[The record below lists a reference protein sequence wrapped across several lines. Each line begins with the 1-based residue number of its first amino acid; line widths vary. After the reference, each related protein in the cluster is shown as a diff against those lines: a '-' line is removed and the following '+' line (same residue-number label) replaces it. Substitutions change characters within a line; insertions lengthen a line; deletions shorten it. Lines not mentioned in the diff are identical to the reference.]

1 MKLLKVRP
9 HNTKKAS
16 DNCVQIHVDGRWR
29 SNREFYVGK
38 CSYKCDASGIDQF
51 EFVQL
56 ESLEDCDLVE
66 VAGAYWVHIAI
77 GDVFRRCK
85 VCGDYD
91 QTFFGYRRKVGRNGI
106 PLATGNHRWAT
117 AKM

>member
-1 MKLLKVRP
+1 MKTLETRLHTTP
-9 HNTKKAS
+9 KKAL
-16 DNCVQIHVDGRWR
+16 DGYVQVHVDGRWC

-38 CSYKCDASGIDQF
+38 CSYKCDASGIESF

-56 ESLEDCDLVE
+56 ENHADCDLVE
-66 VAGAYWVHIAI
+66 AAGAYWVHIAI

-91 QTFFGYRRKVGRNGI
+91 QTFYGYRIKNSNI
-106 PLATGNHRWAT
+106 PLATGNHRWA
-117 AKM
+117 AAQA